1 MQREARVQKV
11 TAKGAAL
18 AALAE
23 LKKGGVKRSDQF
35 KVRCART
42 GPLVL
47 GGARK
52 PRWMPTPLSRRAAA
66 RSSAAGGGGRRV
78 R

>member
-52 PRWMPTPLSRRAAA
+52 PRRIRTPLSRRAAA

>member
-35 KVRCART
+35 KVRGCLVFAGAHAHERTRAR
-42 GPLVL
+42 L
-47 GGARK
+47 
-52 PRWMPTPLSRRAAA
+52 
-66 RSSAAGGGGRRV
+66 
-78 R
+78 

>member
-23 LKKGGVKRSDQF
+23 LKKGGVKRSAQF
-35 KVRCART
+35 QVRCPRRGHLAL
-42 GPLVL
+42 P
-47 GGARK
+47 GAA
-52 PRWMPTPLSRRAAA
+52 PTR
-66 RSSAAGGGGRRV
+66 GGRACL
-78 R
+78 